1 MLTKSRFF
9 LFFCLAMF
17 FFFAASAW
25 AAGSTDE
32 LSRQE
37 SAALEYQLQ
46 LARVPA
52 DAAPLRENLYLRVIE
67 ECPQTEAAEEALWAL
82 ANLYLDDFNEPR
94 DAKAQEVLEQF
105 IQKYP
110 TSKWLE
116 HVEGRL
122 LWLYEGTENHAR
134 VLALFENILKRGMPL
149 AARLPLALKC
159 AQAYERAGQPD
170 KASEWY
176 SRIVKDTKD
185 AKNVGGGV
193 FPEAETARGRLEAL
207 KKKQ

>member
-1 MLTKSRFF
+1 MLKKSRFF
-9 LFFCLAMF
+9 LFPCLAMF
-17 FFFAASAW
+17 FFFAAVAW
-25 AAGSTDE
+25 AAGSTEE

-37 SAALEYQLQ
+37 SMALEYQLQ
-46 LARVPA
+46 LARTPPD
-52 DAAPLRENLYLRVIE
+52 DAGLRENLYLRVIE

-82 ANLYLDDFNEPR
+82 ANLYLDDFSEPR

-134 VLALFENILKRGMPL
+134 VLALFENILKRDMPL

-159 AQAYERAGQPD
+159 AQACEKAGRPD
-170 KASEWY
+170 KAKEWY
-176 SRIVKDTKD
+176 SRVVKETKN
-185 AKNVGGGV
+185 AAAGV
-193 FPEAETARGRLEAL
+193 FPEAETARERLEAL
-207 KKKQ
+207 KKN